1 MVIRMFSRATGAAT
15 DRGIRRGESA
25 ALAAFC
31 GAVYLAAVL
40 LILSVEFLLH

>member
-1 MVIRMFSRATGAAT
+1 MMIRMFGRATAAAT
-15 DRGIRRGESA
+15 DRGIRRGEPA